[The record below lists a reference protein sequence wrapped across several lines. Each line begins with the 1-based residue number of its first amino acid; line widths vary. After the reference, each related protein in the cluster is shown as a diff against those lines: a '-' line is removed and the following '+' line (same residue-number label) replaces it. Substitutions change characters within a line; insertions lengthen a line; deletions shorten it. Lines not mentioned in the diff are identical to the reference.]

1 MPPLI
6 LHNVPDDE
14 LYVGEDGIQRPYA
27 MVFPGYVLLDFYLI
41 FDIVTRSFT
50 SPEPFANFNYH
61 SSETQHNT
69 RARKPIPESGSF
81 GRSVRRSR
89 SKTGTPARKED
100 PNILVADAIFSSYV
114 AELTKKPTPSGGSAA
129 DKSRRPSGSGSQQ
142 SLSSQPVSQHDRNSD
157 TDHEPNLVHHPVH
170 RIPTE
175 VILRGFHSAQQ
186 YAAISHYE
194 TLAGTILED
203 YPRDPALSQLK
214 FKAGRGDPT
223 ALRAR
228 TLTPEERAKALSFA
242 GGENWIKIT
251 FESEEAAEVAI
262 EESPQTVMGF
272 SVYAELWRGGPPTEL
287 DAVPAPGYGG
297 KERHTLGAAAGR
309 KDWSAAGRDRPF
321 GSMPRNSTVSGGG
334 RWARIPSPPSPD
346 TSEVTLD
353 TATISETQSTSTL
366 AGGPQPPARSKDDDV
381 FCRRIPTAKKMQLLP
396 ASDALLPQQSY
407 SQKLLASIPVISWI
421 TGDII
426 GSEVPRKDDGEFD
439 WALASFYWR
448 LMWWLDFWLGF
459 FGGDIAG
466 SNKDD

>member
-27 MVFPGYVLLDFYLI
+27 MVFPG
-41 FDIVTRSFT
+41 
-50 SPEPFANFNYH
+50 
-61 SSETQHNT
+61 SETQHNT

-114 AELTKKPTPSGGSAA
+114 AELTKKPTPSGSSAT
-129 DKSRRPSGSGSQQ
+129 DKSRRPSGSVSQQ
-142 SLSSQPVSQHDRNSD
+142 SLSSLTQPVSQHDRNSD

-321 GSMPRNSTVSGGG
+321 GSMPRNSTVSSAG

-366 AGGPQPPARSKDDDV
+366 AGGPQTPTRSKDDDV

-407 SQKLLASIPVISWI
+407 SQKLLASIPIISWI

-466 SNKDD
+466 STKDD

>member
-27 MVFPGYVLLDFYLI
+27 MVFPG
-41 FDIVTRSFT
+41 
-50 SPEPFANFNYH
+50 
-61 SSETQHNT
+61 SETQHNT

-114 AELTKKPTPSGGSAA
+114 AELTKKPTPSGSSAT
-129 DKSRRPSGSGSQQ
+129 DKSRRPSGSQQ
-142 SLSSQPVSQHDRNSD
+142 SLTQPVSQLDRNSD

-175 VILRGFHSAQQ
+175 VILRGFPSAQQ

-297 KERHTLGAAAGR
+297 RERHTLGAAAGR

-321 GSMPRNSTVSGGG
+321 GSMPRNSTISSAG
-334 RWARIPSPPSPD
+334 RWASIPSPPSPD

-366 AGGPQPPARSKDDDV
+366 AAGPQPPARSKDDDV

>member
-27 MVFPGYVLLDFYLI
+27 MVFPG
-41 FDIVTRSFT
+41 
-50 SPEPFANFNYH
+50 
-61 SSETQHNT
+61 SETQHNT

-114 AELTKKPTPSGGSAA
+114 AELTKKPTPSGSSAT
-129 DKSRRPSGSGSQQ
+129 DKSRRPSGPTSQQ
-142 SLSSQPVSQHDRNSD
+142 NLSSLTQPGSQHDRNSD

-175 VILRGFHSAQQ
+175 VILRGFPSAQQ

-194 TLAGTILED
+194 NLAGTILED
-203 YPRDPALSQLK
+203 YPRDPTLSQLK

-242 GGENWIKIT
+242 GGDNWIKIT

-309 KDWSAAGRDRPF
+309 KDWSAGGRDRPF
-321 GSMPRNSTVSGGG
+321 GSMPRNSTVSSAG
-334 RWARIPSPPSPD
+334 RWARNPSPPSPD

-353 TATISETQSTSTL
+353 TATISETHSTSTL
-366 AGGPQPPARSKDDDV
+366 AGGSQQPARSKDDDV

-466 SNKDD
+466 GNKDD